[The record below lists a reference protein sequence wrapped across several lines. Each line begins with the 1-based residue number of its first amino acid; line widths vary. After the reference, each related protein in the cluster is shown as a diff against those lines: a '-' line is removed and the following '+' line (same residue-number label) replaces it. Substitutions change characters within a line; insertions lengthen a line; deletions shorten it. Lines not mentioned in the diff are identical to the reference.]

1 MDQDLVYFGFLGKV
15 PICLLRNGLETVLG
29 IVGAVMEQAET
40 MNYFEFASELVGR
53 QPHDVRISGRMD
65 VRTFQNFAFEGT
77 PDMTV
82 AFGRHVQKHLF
93 KEVFQRWPQGRQR
106 NRRIFH
112 VCLQVSIFQPP
123 GTLEEILHISS
134 AQDSGIKP

>member
-1 MDQDLVYFGFLGKV
+1 M
-15 PICLLRNGLETVLG
+15 PICLLRNGLETPVG

-65 VRTFQNFAFEGT
+65 VRTFQNFAFEGI

-82 AFGRHVQKHLF
+82 AFGRHLQKHLF
-93 KEVFQRWPQGRQR
+93 KEVFQRLSHGRQR

-112 VCLQVSIFQPP
+112 VCLQVRIFQPP
-123 GTLEEILHISS
+123 GTLEEILHIEFNHDILL
-134 AQDSGIKP
+134 Q